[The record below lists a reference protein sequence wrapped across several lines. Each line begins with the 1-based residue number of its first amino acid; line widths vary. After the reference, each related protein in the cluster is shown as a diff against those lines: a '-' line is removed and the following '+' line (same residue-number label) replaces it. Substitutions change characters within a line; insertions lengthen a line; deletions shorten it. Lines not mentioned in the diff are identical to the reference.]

1 MCSQARRRFS
11 VGDGT
16 LIIRMLSDSPDGA
29 RRGSPGWLSAFLP
42 RAALSSFL
50 AVFIGGIVWAMWPDP
65 ATAGPLT
72 RAKLAL
78 PSTARLRSRC
88 AENMVLV
95 EGSFCIDRYEAST
108 ESLDANGKV
117 LGPHTPYEMHKHER
131 VRAVSRA
138 GVHPQAHVTL
148 EQARAACANAGKR
161 LCTDGEWMQA
171 CRGPQLTKFPYGKTY
186 DKTACNDRA
195 SSPFW
200 KLFGSEPPAAVL
212 ASPIALNNPKLNQQ
226 GGLAKTGAFKRC
238 VTSYGAYDMV
248 GNLHEWTSD
257 PAGTFRGGYYR
268 DAREHG
274 PGCLYVTKGHDA
286 HYRDYSTGFR
296 CCAAPL

>member
-1 MCSQARRRFS
+1 M
-11 VGDGT
+11 V
-16 LIIRMLSDSPDGA
+16 PDAPERGA
-29 RRGSPGWLSAFLP
+29 RWSLGRIAWFVLWAAFLP
-42 RAALSSFL
+42 CAVAGVGWVLLPDAQPAGTLVRA
-50 AVFIGGIVWAMWPDP
+50 
-65 ATAGPLT
+65 
-72 RAKLAL
+72 RLAL
-78 PSTARLRSRC
+78 PSMAFLRSSRC
-88 AENMVLV
+88 AENMVSV
-95 EGSFCIDRYEAST
+95 EGAFCIDVYEAST
-108 ESLDANGKV
+108 ETLDSNGRV
-117 LGPHTPYEMHKHER
+117 LGPHTPYALLKNER

-148 EQARAACANAGKR
+148 EQAQSACDRAGKR
-161 LCTDGEWMQA
+161 LCSDAEWMRA
-171 CRGPQLTKFPYGKTY
+171 CRGRAATKFPYGNSY

-200 KLFGSEPPAAVL
+200 KLFGSEPPASVL
-212 ASPIALNNPKLNQQ
+212 ASPIALNNPRLNQQ
-226 GGLAKTGAFKRC
+226 GGLAKTGAFSRC
-238 VTSYGAYDMV
+238 VSGYGAHDMV

-296 CCAAPL
+296 CCSAPR

>member
-1 MCSQARRRFS
+1 
-11 VGDGT
+11 
-16 LIIRMLSDSPDGA
+16 MLPESPDGA
-29 RRGSPGWLSAFLP
+29 RRGSHGWLSAFLM
-42 RAALSSFL
+42 RAAILSFF
-50 AVFIGGIVWAMWPDP
+50 AVFVGGIGWAMWPEP
-65 ATAGPLT
+65 AAAGALT

-78 PSTARLRSRC
+78 PNTARLRARC
-88 AENMVLV
+88 SENMVLV
-95 EGSFCIDRYEAST
+95 DGSFCIDRYEAST
-108 ESLDANGKV
+108 ESLDANGNV
-117 LGPHTPYEMHKHER
+117 LGPHTPYEMHKNER
-131 VRAVSRA
+131 VRAVSRS

-148 EQARAACANAGKR
+148 EQARAACVNGGKR
-161 LCTDGEWMQA
+161 LCTDVEWMQA

-226 GGLAKTGAFKRC
+226 GGLAKTGEFKRC

>member
-1 MCSQARRRFS
+1 M
-11 VGDGT
+11 
-16 LIIRMLSDSPDGA
+16 RMLSEAPDGA
-29 RRGSPGWLSAFLP
+29 QRGSPGWLSAFLM
-42 RAALSSFL
+42 RAAMLSFF
-50 AVFIGGIVWAMWPDP
+50 AVLVGGIGWAAWPEA
-65 ATAGPLT
+65 ATSGRLT

-78 PSTARLRSRC
+78 PDTARLRGARC

-95 EGSFCIDRYEAST
+95 ERSFCIDVYEAST
-108 ESLDANGKV
+108 ESVDESGKV
-117 LGPHTPYEMHKHER
+117 LGPHTPYAMHKNER

-148 EQARAACANAGKR
+148 EQARAACGNAGKR
-161 LCTDGEWMQA
+161 LCTDVEWMQA

-186 DKTACNDRA
+186 AKAACNDRA

-212 ASPIALNNPKLNQQ
+212 ASPVALNNPKLNQQ
-226 GGLAKTGAFKRC
+226 GGLAKTGEYKRC

-268 DAREHG
+268 DAKEHG

-296 CCAAPL
+296 CCSSPL

>member
-1 MCSQARRRFS
+1 MDPDEVAR
-11 VGDGT
+11 G
-16 LIIRMLSDSPDGA
+16 
-29 RRGSPGWLSAFLP
+29 RGRVWSFLLL
-42 RAALSSFL
+42 AALL
-50 AVFIGGIVWAMWPDP
+50 PCAVAGIGWALLPESKP
-65 ATAGPLT
+65 S
-72 RAKLAL
+72 AKLARARLTL
-78 PSTARLRSRC
+78 PNTARLRSPRC

-95 EGSFCIDRYEAST
+95 AGAFCIDVYEAST
-108 ESLDANGKV
+108 ETLNPSGSV
-117 LGPHTPYEMHKHER
+117 LGAHTPYAMLKNER

-148 EQARAACANAGKR
+148 EQARDACDHAGKR
-161 LCTDGEWMQA
+161 LCSDAEWMQA
-171 CRGPQLTKFPYGKTY
+171 CRGPQAMKFPYGTSY

-200 KLFGSEPPAAVL
+200 KLFGSEPPASVL
-212 ASPIALNNPKLNQQ
+212 ASPVALNNPRLNQQ
-226 GGLAKTGAFKRC
+226 GGLAKTGAFSRC
-238 VTSYGAYDMV
+238 VSGYGAYDMV

-296 CCAAPL
+296 CCASPR

>member
-1 MCSQARRRFS
+1 MRLMWA
-11 VGDGT
+11 VI
-16 LIIRMLSDSPDGA
+16 L
-29 RRGSPGWLSAFLP
+29 
-42 RAALSSFL
+42 FL
-50 AVFIGGIVWAMWPDP
+50 AAFCIGGIGWAVWPESKAS
-65 ATAGPLT
+65 ASLEH
-72 RAKLAL
+72 AKLDL
-78 PSTARLRSRC
+78 PKTERLRARRC

-95 EGSFCIDRYEAST
+95 TGSFCIDTYEAST
-108 ESLDANGKV
+108 ESLDASGRV
-117 LGPHTPYEMHKHER
+117 LGTHTPYEMHKDER

-148 EQARAACANAGKR
+148 EQARAACDNAGKR
-161 LCTDGEWMQA
+161 LCTDVEWMQA
-171 CRGPQLTKFPYGKTY
+171 CRGPETTKFPYGKSY

-200 KLFGSEPPAAVL
+200 KLLGHEPPASVL
-212 ASPIALNNPKLNQQ
+212 ASPVALNNPKLNQQ
-226 GGLAKTGAFKRC
+226 GGLAKTGAFSRC
-238 VTSYGAYDMV
+238 VSVYGAYDMV

-296 CCAAPL
+296 CCSSPL